1 MKKIICICM
10 ILLTGTLECM
20 AQDWKDIV
28 SGVVNTVVGNQ
39 ASQQSL
45 VGTWKYVSP
54 DCKFESDNLIA
65 KAGSELA
72 AKKVEEKMSS
82 IFQQIGMTEGCTFVF
97 NADSTYT
104 STVGTRTVKGTYIY
118 NKDTQELLLK
128 TSLGVK
134 ITTTATLSGKKL
146 SILFKSDKLLSVVQ
160 GISNV
165 ASKVNSS
172 LETVSK
178 LAGQYDGL
186 NLGFMLEKQ

>member
-1 MKKIICICM
+1 MKKIICIFM

-104 STVGTRTVKGTYIY
+104 STVGTRTVKGTYTY

>member
-10 ILLTGTLECM
+10 ILLTGTLGCM

-104 STVGTRTVKGTYIY
+104 STVGTRTVKGTYTY

>member
-1 MKKIICICM
+1 MKKIIFMCAFLFVGMAI
-10 ILLTGTLECM
+10 GM
-20 AQDWKDIV
+20 AQNWKDIV
-28 SGVVNTVVGNQ
+28 SGVVNTVTGNQ
-39 ASQQSL
+39 ASQESL

-54 DCKFESDNLIA
+54 DCKFESDNLLA

-72 AKKVEEKMSS
+72 AKQVEEKMSAL
-82 IFQQIGMTEGCTFVF
+82 FQQIGMTEGCTFVF

-104 STVGTRTVKGTYIY
+104 STVGTRTVKGTYTY
-118 NKDTQELLLK
+118 NKDTKELLLK
-128 TSLGVK
+128 TSVGVK
-134 ITTTATLSGKKL
+134 LNTTATMSGKNL

-186 NLGFMLEKQ
+186 NLGFVLEKQ